1 MLDVVVRVVSPD
13 VVTSPV
19 SGARGAFVR
28 LELVEEG
35 EPVGAVI
42 LGDLVRFEGP
52 SGRFDVVV
60 RRMTVEVPFAEAV
73 PLAIVPPELVPLL
86 RNVRGRGVLG
96 VREHVVVSGAALR
109 LRGIVIGGELVGRIE
124 LFA

>member
-1 MLDVVVRVVSPD
+1 MLDVIVRAVSPD
-13 VVTSPV
+13 VVASPF

-60 RRMTVEVPFAEAV
+60 RRMTVEVPLAEAV

-86 RNVRGRGVLG
+86 RNARGLG
-96 VREHVVVSGAALR
+96 VRECIVVSGAALR
-109 LRGIVIGGELVGRIE
+109 LRGTVVGGELVGRIQ